1 MIIFNLSKLYLF
13 MPGIV
18 FIGSILFFPSLTKIG
33 NIKSL
38 TLRLFSEINLLIHGE
53 LRTLRNL
60 IFGNLPAIF
69 MYISI

>member
-1 MIIFNLSKLYLF
+1 MLRKNFYTILLF
-13 MPGIV
+13 LNVID
-18 FIGSILFFPSLTKIG
+18 STLFFPSLTKIG

-38 TLRLFSEINLLIHGE
+38 MLRSFSDTSLRIHAE

-60 IFGNLPAIF
+60 MLGNLPAIF